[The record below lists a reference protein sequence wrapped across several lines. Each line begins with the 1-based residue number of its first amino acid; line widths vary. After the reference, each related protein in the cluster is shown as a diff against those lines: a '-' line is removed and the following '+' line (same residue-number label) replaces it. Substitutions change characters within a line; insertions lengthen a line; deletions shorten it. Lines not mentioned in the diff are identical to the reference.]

1 MPLAT
6 LFISGILD
14 SMKRLDL
21 ASDFSILAM
30 GGEICVEYGHYIK
43 GLSNTRRFLPLGYSN
58 DVIAYI
64 PTVQILEEGG
74 YEAESSCP
82 LFGLPSPFK
91 PEIETLVKDAAA
103 RMLA

>member
-1 MPLAT
+1 
-6 LFISGILD
+6 
-14 SMKRLDL
+14 
-21 ASDFSILAM
+21 
-30 GGEICVEYGHYIK
+30 
-43 GLSNTRRFLPLGYSN
+43 LGYSN

-91 PEIETLVKDAAA
+91 PEIETLVKDAVAK
-103 RMLA
+103 MLV